1 MPGNNKY
8 INRSRIS
15 EAKFREIVKYFSL
28 DLDAQKIAILTN
40 LNRNTI
46 NRYLTLIRKQIAEF
60 CESET
65 PFKGEVEVDESY
77 FGAKRIRGKRGRG
90 AAGKTPVFGILQRQG
105 KVYTEIVPDCAKAT
119 LQAIIRGK
127 VSPDSII
134 HSDKW
139 RGYNGLVDLGYKK
152 HYRVHHG
159 TNEFARGKKHINGIE
174 SFWSYAKSRL
184 IKFHGI
190 SKQTFYLHLKEC
202 EFRFNYRNK
211 NLYQMLLKMC
221 REKPL
226 N

>member
-1 MPGNNKY
+1 MPLKNKY

-15 EAKFREIVKYFSL
+15 EAKFRELVKYFSL
-28 DLDAQKIAILTN
+28 DLDAQQISILTH
-40 LNRNTI
+40 LNRNTV
-46 NRYLTLIRKQIAEF
+46 NRYLKLIRKRIAEL

-65 PFKGEVEVDESY
+65 PFKGEIEVDESY

-90 AAGKTPVFGILQRQG
+90 AAGKTPVFGILQRRG

-119 LQAIIRGK
+119 LQGIIRGR
-127 VSPDSII
+127 VSPESVI

-159 TNEFARGKKHINGIE
+159 TNEFARGKSHINGIE
-174 SFWSYAKSRL
+174 
-184 IKFHGI
+184 FHGI
-190 SKQTFYLHLKEC
+190 PRATFYLHLKEC
-202 EFRFNYRNK
+202 EFRFNYRNE
-211 NLYQMLLKMC
+211 NLYGLLLKMF
-221 REKPL
+221 RKRPL